1 MPQWVWYIIFIFV
14 LMFITMVWSL
24 WQRSR
29 YAKATKDHLLAEFW
43 PEHGK
48 RYKQLL
54 PIEVNGIEI
63 KAPRGHQC
71 PRYFFDKESTYT
83 TDYPDSIPLP
93 FLKSVLQVQVPI
105 VSWMENNPEPMH
117 PYTEIAV
124 VSSDLID
131 SLRDNDFMAFA
142 MAAVKEIEELE
153 KALASALA
161 NTISKKWFYI
171 LLAGAMMLSL
181 VGAIMGFLDY
191 KEIKSLKELWGQ

>member
-1 MPQWVWYIIFIFV
+1 MPQWVYYIIFVFALIFIG
-14 LMFITMVWSL
+14 MIWAW
-24 WQRSR
+24 WQRSK
-29 YAKATKDHLLAEFW
+29 YSKATKDHILAEFW

-71 PRYFFDKESTYT
+71 PRYFFDKESTFT
-83 TDYPDSIPLP
+83 SDYPDALPIPVFKSI
-93 FLKSVLQVQVPI
+93 LQVQVPI
-105 VSWMENNPEPMH
+105 VSWMENNPEPIH
-117 PYTEIAV
+117 PYSEVAV

-153 KALASALA
+153 KALAHALA

-171 LLAGAMMLSL
+171 LLAGAMLLSL
-181 VGAIMGFLDY
+181 VSCILGFLDY
-191 KEIKSLKELWGQ
+191 RAVSSLKELWG